1 MSQALMGVY
10 NRAPVE
16 VDRGD
21 VAVDVRGKG
30 LLIGVKLVVNHRD
43 MMATAREHGVLV
55 AGGGENCIRLSPP
68 LIITAPEVDAAL
80 DRLAMAFATTR
91 RRMAQAA

>member
-43 MMATAREHGVLV
+43 MMATERTWRVGRRWRGKLHPSL
-55 AGGGENCIRLSPP
+55 
-68 LIITAPEVDAAL
+68 AAA
-80 DRLAMAFATTR
+80 DYHRTRSR
-91 RRMAQAA
+91 RRA